1 MVTAIVAAAVLF
13 LALALVIAVAR
24 DPGPT
29 PADVAAAYEDAWDRL
44 DFDALW
50 DLAGDE
56 LRDGLSRPDFV
67 AAKQAAYARQRD
79 LGNLAR
85 EIVIEQVDARDT
97 IAEVWTRVD
106 LRDGGAAHN
115 LLTLTKRGGRWVVVG
130 YQLRSDASR

>member
-1 MVTAIVAAAVLF
+1 MLTVVVAAAVVL

-24 DPGPT
+24 DPGPS
-29 PADVAAAYEDAWDRL
+29 PADVAAAYEAAWDRL

-56 LRDGLSRPDFV
+56 LRDGLSRREFV
-67 AAKQAAYARQRD
+67 AAKAAAYARQKD

-85 EIVIEQVDARDT
+85 DIAIEGVDAGAT
-97 IAEVWTRVD
+97 IAEVRTRVD

-115 LLTLTKRGGRWVVVG
+115 LITMTKRGGRWVVVG
-130 YQLRSDASR
+130 YQLRTDATT